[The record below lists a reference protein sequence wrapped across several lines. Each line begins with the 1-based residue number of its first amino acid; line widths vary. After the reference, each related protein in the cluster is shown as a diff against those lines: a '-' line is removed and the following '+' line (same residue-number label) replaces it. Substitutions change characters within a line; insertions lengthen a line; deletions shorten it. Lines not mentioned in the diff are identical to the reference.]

1 VGAIESNNTRFIR
14 LTAMFTD
21 LDVKL
26 TRPVEIDLLL
36 PKIGAALKEILC
48 LTISP
53 DIKAER
59 YDDDDEVFLP
69 RDFRIIDQSSGTV
82 TFKIADEPELAD
94 VVPCHVEHP
103 MLSNEEQGDFLS
115 VSSRSRRTPLE
126 HALLAAVAAAL
137 SAHLD
142 TPVIDDMS
150 FFIEASSGLP
160 AGEFVN
166 TIRMSGHFDDYRK
179 AATYFYG
186 SLPRKKSR

>member
-1 VGAIESNNTRFIR
+1 
-14 LTAMFTD
+14 MFTD

-36 PKIGAALKEILC
+36 PKIGTALREILC
-48 LTISP
+48 LRTSP
-53 DIKAER
+53 DIKAEW
-59 YDDDDEVFLP
+59 YDYNDEVFLP
-69 RDFRIIDQSSGTV
+69 QNFRIIDQSSGRAI
-82 TFKIADEPELAD
+82 FEIDDEPEN
-94 VVPCHVEHP
+94 VFVEPFHVEHP
-103 MLSNEEQGDFLS
+103 MLSSEEQGDFLS
-115 VSSRSRRTPLE
+115 VSSCSRRTPLE

-150 FFIEASSGLP
+150 FFIEASSDLP
-160 AGEFVN
+160 ADEFVN
-166 TIRMSGHFDDYRK
+166 TIRMSGHFNDYRK